1 MPSTATLS
9 APSVQR
15 VASCFAAYAVA
26 LPPDHEPFQVT
37 RDRLTAE
44 AGLPLRTLARAL
56 SVLSE
61 AGVIEQKRGRFRI
74 LDASRLKQLA
84 GGDASRSRKA
94 NMPPATL
101 DVPPNVPPVALDVP
115 PAAFDGTALATLQGL
130 IVSLRAEVS
139 GLRAEVADLKA
150 NVPPVALDVPPN
162 VPPAAFDG
170 AALVAPIV
178 EALNGLRAE
187 VSGLRAEMVNKPSAT
202 QNVPPATQ
210 NVPPAEPR
218 TAQEEGSVRE
228 LSRANPDAT
237 EAMAQLQ
244 ALVDRAGGKQ
254 PASRLLGISE
264 SGVRHAL
271 KRGVSTQLAS
281 KVAAALLKGG

>member
-101 DVPPNVPPVALDVP
+101 DVPHNVP
-115 PAAFDGTALATLQGL
+115 PAAFDGAALATLQGL

>member
-84 GGDASRSRKA
+84 GGDASRSR
-94 NMPPATL
+94 
-101 DVPPNVPPVALDVP
+101 
-115 PAAFDGTALATLQGL
+115 
-130 IVSLRAEVS
+130 
-139 GLRAEVADLKA
+139 KA